1 MKYITESNENKDI
14 IHVLHEY
21 KLEGQTLIWDFN
33 EDEPDVAKEPVNNL
47 YIENVWHMK
56 DTAGEDQLC
65 VGINIIDGKNFYF
78 TTFNALCYHMHIEN
92 NEVTLIEKFFT
103 K

>member
-33 EDEPDVAKEPVNNL
+33 EDEPDVAKEPVDNL
-47 YIENVWHMK
+47 YIENVWQMK
-56 DTAGEDQLC
+56 DTAGEGQLC